1 MTIPRPSSTRPL
13 ALCPQI
19 FLLGILFRHRAF
31 EAPSLMS
38 PETISKLDI
47 YPGEQELPLPL
58 KASMKDVFIF
68 RRAIKTL
75 VGYEV
80 SPDTRITYQMM
91 SGWIKRIGELLGLE
105 IPNDPIQLA
114 DNAGNAFDKSSMFG
128 PVSTQTKHPR

>member
-1 MTIPRPSSTRPL
+1 MTIPETLFDPAL
-13 ALCPQI
+13 VLCPQI

-31 EAPSLMS
+31 EAPSLTS

-47 YPGEQELPLPL
+47 HPGEQELALPL

-68 RRAIKTL
+68 RRATKTL
-75 VGYEV
+75 VGYEI
-80 SPDTRITYQMM
+80 SPDTRITYEMM

-105 IPNDPIQLA
+105 IPTIPYNLRY
-114 DNAGNAFDKSSMFG
+114 NVGNAFDKSSMLC